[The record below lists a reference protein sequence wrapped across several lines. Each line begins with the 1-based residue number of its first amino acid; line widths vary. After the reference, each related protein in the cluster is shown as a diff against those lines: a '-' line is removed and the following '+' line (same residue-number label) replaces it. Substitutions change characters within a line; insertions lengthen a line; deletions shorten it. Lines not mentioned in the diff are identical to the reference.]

1 MLAERGGKMTRD
13 EKAKLHRDLID
24 ILTSCE
30 DDKAY
35 YERMVYSLQI
45 ISNEL
50 TYFKIQEEE
59 K

>member
-1 MLAERGGKMTRD
+1 MTKE

-24 ILTSCE
+24 ILTTCE

-50 TYFKIQEEE
+50 TYFEIK
-59 K
+59 